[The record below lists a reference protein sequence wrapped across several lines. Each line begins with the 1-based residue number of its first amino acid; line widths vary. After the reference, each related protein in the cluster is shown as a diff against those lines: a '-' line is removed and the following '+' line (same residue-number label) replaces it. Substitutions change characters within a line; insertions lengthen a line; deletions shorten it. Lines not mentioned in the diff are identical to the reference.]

1 MVTKIEI
8 GKHVQNKIHTEER
21 ELIAVLPDA
30 EGEHTLASGEVVS
43 LLFEKDGFFG
53 YRFVRIGV
61 EDLPA
66 LQTRKN
72 RKERIVNISNDGKG
86 MIILSGSD
94 ALFVSTDAKEE
105 QFRTV
110 ERR

>member
-1 MVTKIEI
+1 MVTRIEK
-8 GKHVQNKIHTEER
+8 GKHYQNKPYSQEV
-21 ELIAVLPDA
+21 ELVAVLPDE
-30 EGEHTLASGEVVS
+30 EGQHILTSGEVVS
-43 LLFEKDGFFG
+43 LSFEKDGFFG

-61 EDLPA
+61 ENLPA

-86 MIILSGSD
+86 MIILSGTD
-94 ALFVSTDAKEE
+94 ALFVSTDAKEH
-105 QFRTV
+105 QFRSV